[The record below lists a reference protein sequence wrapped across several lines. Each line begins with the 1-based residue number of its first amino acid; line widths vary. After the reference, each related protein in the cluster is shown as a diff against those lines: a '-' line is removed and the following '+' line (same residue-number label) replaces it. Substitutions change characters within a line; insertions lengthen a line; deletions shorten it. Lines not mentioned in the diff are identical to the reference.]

1 MQLHLIVLKI
11 LRTEGSIL
19 INWLKN
25 ISMENKNFLYNLY
38 YDWWKNIDKFIF
50 SLILLLFFIGLF
62 FSLTSTSLLVSDKLD
77 TNDYSFFFKHLIFI
91 LLGIITIFFLSSI
104 KQEKLLKFSSIIFI
118 ISLISLILVPVIGIE
133 VKGSKRWIDLYFLPR
148 FQPIE
153 LVKPFLIIFISLI
166 LSSEKYSNIYLKY
179 FFTFLI
185 TLLVALLLAVQPDI
199 GQTLLVFFSWSILIF
214 TSGISIVFLLIL
226 FLLLIFV
233 FSYLVFFVP
242 KFEYIKN
249 RLVSFFN
256 SETGTQNFQSD
267 KAIDSITSGGF
278 FGKGI
283 GEGTLKNRVP
293 EAHTD
298 YIISVIS
305 EEFGV
310 IAIILILLLFLIF
323 IYSVFKKVYFENEEK
338 IKLIL
343 VGCISLIL
351 MQAMIHIGVNIRLF
365 PTTGMTLPFIS
376 YGGSSIISISIL
388 SGIILN
394 LTKRKIN

>member
-1 MQLHLIVLKI
+1 
-11 LRTEGSIL
+11 
-19 INWLKN
+19 
-25 ISMENKNFLYNLY
+25 MENKNTLFGIY
-38 YDWWKNIDKFIF
+38 YDWWKNIDKFLF
-50 SLILLLFFIGLF
+50 SLIVLLFLTGLF
-62 FSLTSTSLLVSDKLD
+62 FSLVSTSLIASDKLD
-77 TNDYSFFFKHLIFI
+77 TNDYQFFFKHLVFI
-91 LLGIITIFFLSSI
+91 LLGIIIIFVLSSI
-104 KQEKLLKFSSIIFI
+104 KKEQLLKYSSLFFFL
-118 ISLISLILVPVIGIE
+118 SLIFLILVPIIGVE

-166 LSSEKYSNIYLKY
+166 LCSQKFSNIYLKY
-179 FFTFLI
+179 LFSFII
-185 TLLVALLLAVQPDI
+185 TLGIALLLSLQPDI
-199 GQTLLVFFSWSILIF
+199 GQTLLVFFSWSVLIF
-214 TSGISIVFLLIL
+214 TSGVSIFLLFFL
-226 FLLLIFV
+226 FSSIILIF
-233 FSYLVFFVP
+233 FYLIFFVS
-242 KFEYIKN
+242 KFTYIKN
-249 RLVSFFN
+249 RLISFLD
-256 SETGTQNFQSD
+256 SETGTYNFQSD
-267 KAIDSITSGGF
+267 KALESITSGGF

-310 IAIILILLLFLIF
+310 IAIILIFLLFLVF
-323 IYSVFKKVYFENEEK
+323 IYSVFKKVNFENDET

-343 VGCISLIL
+343 VGSVSLIL
-351 MQAMIHIGVNIRLF
+351 MQTIIHIGVNIRLF

-394 LTKRKIN
+394 FTKRNLNQNE

>member
-1 MQLHLIVLKI
+1 MK
-11 LRTEGSIL
+11 
-19 INWLKN
+19 LKN
-25 ISMENKNFLYNLY
+25 SIFNLY
-38 YDWWKNIDKFIF
+38 YQWWKNIDKFIF
-50 SLILLLFFIGLF
+50 SLIILLFCVGLF
-62 FSLTSTSLLVSDKLD
+62 FSLVSTSLIASDKLD
-77 TNDYSFFFKHLIFI
+77 TNDYSFFFKHLVFI
-91 LLGIITIFFLSSI
+91 LLGIIVIFFLSLI
-104 KQEKLLKFSSIIFI
+104 DKDKLIKFSLIFFFISFI
-118 ISLISLILVPVIGIE
+118 ILALVPFIGIE
-133 VKGSKRWIDLYFLPR
+133 VKGSKRWLDFYFLPR

-166 LSSEKYSNIYLKY
+166 LCSQKFTNIYLKY
-179 FFTFLI
+179 LLSFLT
-185 TLLVALLLAVQPDI
+185 TLAVALLLAVQPDI
-199 GQTLLVFFSWSILIF
+199 GQTLLIFFSWLVLIF
-214 TSGISIVFLLIL
+214 TSGISIVFLSML
-226 FLLLIFV
+226 FLFLNFIFLYLIF
-233 FSYLVFFVP
+233 FVQ

-249 RLVSFFN
+249 RLLSFFDN
-256 SETGTQNFQSD
+256 EKGTHNFQSD
-267 KAIDSITSGGF
+267 KAIESITSGGF

-323 IYSVFKKVYFENEEK
+323 IYSVFKKVYFENDEK

-343 VGCISLIL
+343 VGCASLIL

-376 YGGSSIISISIL
+376 YGGSSILSISII

-394 LTKRKIN
+394 LTKRKII

>member
-1 MQLHLIVLKI
+1 MESKNTLF
-11 LRTEGSIL
+11 SI
-19 INWLKN
+19 
-25 ISMENKNFLYNLY
+25 Y
-38 YDWWKNIDKFIF
+38 YDWWKNIDKFLF
-50 SLILLLFFIGLF
+50 SLIVLLFLTGLF
-62 FSLTSTSLLVSDKLD
+62 FSLVSTSLIASDKLE
-77 TNDYSFFFKHLIFI
+77 TNDYQFFFKHLVFI
-91 LLGIITIFFLSSI
+91 LLGIIIIFVLSSI
-104 KQEKLLKFSSIIFI
+104 KKEQLLKYSSLFFFL
-118 ISLISLILVPVIGIE
+118 SLIFLILVPIIGVE

-166 LSSEKYSNIYLKY
+166 LCSQKFSNIYIKY
-179 FFTFLI
+179 LCSFII
-185 TLLVALLLAVQPDI
+185 TLGIALLLSLQPDI
-199 GQTLLVFFSWSILIF
+199 GQTLLVFFSWSVLIF
-214 TSGISIVFLLIL
+214 TSGVSIFLLFFL
-226 FLLLIFV
+226 FSSIILIF
-233 FSYLVFFVP
+233 FYLIFFVS
-242 KFEYIKN
+242 KFTYIKN
-249 RLVSFFN
+249 RLISFLD
-256 SETGTQNFQSD
+256 SETGTYNFQSD
-267 KAIDSITSGGF
+267 KALESITSGGF

-310 IAIILILLLFLIF
+310 IAIILIFLLFLIF
-323 IYSVFKKVYFENEEK
+323 IYSVFKKVNFENNET

-343 VGCISLIL
+343 VGSISLIL
-351 MQAMIHIGVNIRLF
+351 MQTIIHIGVNIRLF

-394 LTKRKIN
+394 FTKRNLNQNE